1 MAVSLVRV
9 VRQNCEKFTGGI
21 PSKEYSRVNT
31 TADITAIEIYFCFS
45 NFNPVLT
52 DSILNLETNRL
63 KKVKKEER

>member
-9 VRQNCEKFTGGI
+9 VRQNCEIFTGGI

-45 NFNPVLT
+45 NFNPVLAG
-52 DSILNLETNRL
+52 SILNLEMNKLTV
-63 KKVKKEER
+63 KKKEER